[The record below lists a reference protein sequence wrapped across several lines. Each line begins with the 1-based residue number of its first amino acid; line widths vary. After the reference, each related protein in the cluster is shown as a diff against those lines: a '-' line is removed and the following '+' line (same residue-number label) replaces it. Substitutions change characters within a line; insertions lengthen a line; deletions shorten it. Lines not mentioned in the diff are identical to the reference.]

1 MPDNDHAPR
10 TAAALVIL
18 GVALFAVGC
27 STRQPLTATS
37 ILSDT
42 ILIDTH
48 IDAPFRIERGGVAP
62 GAGQFDIE
70 RALAGGLST
79 AFMSIFIPAS
89 VDAAGG
95 GAELADRLID
105 HVQAMIDAAP
115 DLAGFA
121 TCVADV
127 RAHKAAGRVGLALG
141 MENGGPLAG
150 NDRAL
155 DHFVERGVRYVT
167 LAHGKANAFSD
178 SSYDRER
185 PWSGLSPAG
194 QELVKRLNR
203 AGVMVDISHLS
214 DEAARDVL
222 AESAVPVVATHSA
235 ARHFTPGFER
245 NLDDALIRAL
255 AAAGGVVQINFG
267 SSFISADARAWQAR
281 FEEVMGRFLA
291 ETKATFDSSEA
302 TAFRA
307 QYVAAHPLPR
317 AELSVVIDHI
327 DHVVALVGID
337 HVGLGSDFDGVGDTL
352 PRGLE
357 DVSKYPNL
365 VTGLIGRGYDRR
377 DIAAV
382 LGGNLL
388 RVWQAA
394 EDYAARHG
402 TPAQCAL

>member
-1 MPDNDHAPR
+1 MPDNSHAPR
-10 TAAALVIL
+10 TIAALTIL
-18 GVALFAVGC
+18 SVALCAAGC
-27 STRQPLTATS
+27 SARQPLTATS
-37 ILSDT
+37 ILSDA

-70 RALAGGLST
+70 RAHAGGLST
-79 AFMSIFIPAS
+79 AFMSIFVPAT
-89 VDAAGG
+89 VDVAGG
-95 GAELADRLID
+95 GVELADRLID
-105 HVQAMIDAAP
+105 HVQQMVDAAP
-115 DLAGFA
+115 DRAGLA

-141 MENGGPLAG
+141 MENGGPLAR
-150 NDRAL
+150 DDLAL
-155 DHFVERGVRYVT
+155 EHLVARGIRYVT
-167 LAHGKANAFSD
+167 LAHSKANAFAD

-185 PWSGLSPAG
+185 PWHGLSPAG
-194 QELVKRLNR
+194 MTMVKRLNG
-203 AGVMVDISHLS
+203 AGVMVDVSHLS

-222 AESAVPVVATHSA
+222 AASSVSVVATHSS

-245 NLDDALIRAL
+245 NLDDALIGQI

-267 SSFISADARAWQAR
+267 SSFISAEARAWQTR

-291 ETKATFDSSEA
+291 ETKAAFDSSEA
-302 TAFRA
+302 TTFRA
-307 QYVAAHPLPR
+307 RYRDEHPYPR
-317 AELSVVIDHI
+317 ADLSVVLDHI
-327 DHVVALVGID
+327 DHVVALVGIE
-337 HVGLGSDFDGVGDTL
+337 HVGFGSDFDGVGDTL
-352 PRGLE
+352 PYGLE

-365 VTGLIGRGYDRR
+365 VTGLIERGYSQR

-394 EDYAARHG
+394 EDYAALHG
-402 TPAQCAL
+402 RPAQCAL